1 MIRRWI
7 GSLLLL
13 ALAAGAAAAEPP
25 RLSIVIDDLGQNLP
39 QDRRVL
45 GLPGPV
51 TLAIMPGTLHG
62 ATLAREAHKA
72 GRTVILH
79 LPMDPAGGPFAW
91 HPELSGEERL
101 KRLENALATVPY
113 VSGVNNHEGSR
124 MTADRPAMS
133 QLMQTLQAKS
143 LFFLDSRTSAATV
156 AAAEA
161 QKIGLASLSRDVFLD
176 NVNQADAIAAQL
188 QEGVRLARKQGTA
201 VLIGHPRPATLSVLE
216 RELPTLIANGIEI
229 IDVEQMI
236 ALRSNRAMA
245 GHGKNGVYR

>member
-1 MIRRWI
+1 VIKRWI

-13 ALAAGAAAAEPP
+13 ALAAGAIAAEPP
-25 RLSIVIDDLGQNLP
+25 RMSIVIDDLGQNLS

-51 TLAIMPGTLHG
+51 TLAIMPDTLHG
-62 ATLAREAHKA
+62 AILAREAHKA

-91 HPELSGEERL
+91 HPELSAEERL

-156 AAAEA
+156 ATAEA

-176 NVNQADAIAAQL
+176 NVNQPDAIAAQL

-216 RELPTLIANGIEI
+216 RELPKLIASGIEI
-229 IDVEQMI
+229 VDVEQMI
-236 ALRSNRAMA
+236 ALRSNKAMA